1 MCIRDSNG
9 AGKTT
14 LLRTLLGELAP
25 DAGRVRWAEKANI
38 GYFMQ
43 DQTAAFDSDLTV
55 AEWMRQW
62 AQEGDDEQIV
72 RATLGRLLFTG
83 DDGAKPVR
91 VLSGG
96 EKGRMLYGQLM
107 LQRANVLVL
116 DEPTNH
122 LDMESI
128 ESLQLAL
135 EIYTG
140 TVIVV
145 SHDRQFVSALAT
157 EIVELGGATAL
168 HFHGNYE
175 DYLVSRGVG

>member
-1 MCIRDSNG
+1 M
-9 AGKTT
+9 
-14 LLRTLLGELAP
+14 
-25 DAGRVRWAEKANI
+25 RWAEKAAI

-43 DQTAAFDSDLTV
+43 DQTGAFDSDLTV
-55 AEWMRQW
+55 VDWMRQW

-96 EKGRMLYGQLM
+96 EKGRMLYGKLM
-107 LQRANVLVL
+107 LQRPNVLVM

-122 LDMESI
+122 MDMESI

-135 EIYTG
+135 ELYTG
-140 TVIVV
+140 TADLRLPRPAV
-145 SHDRQFVSALAT
+145 R
-157 EIVELGGATAL
+157 LGAGHGA
-168 HFHGNYE
+168 
-175 DYLVSRGVG
+175 